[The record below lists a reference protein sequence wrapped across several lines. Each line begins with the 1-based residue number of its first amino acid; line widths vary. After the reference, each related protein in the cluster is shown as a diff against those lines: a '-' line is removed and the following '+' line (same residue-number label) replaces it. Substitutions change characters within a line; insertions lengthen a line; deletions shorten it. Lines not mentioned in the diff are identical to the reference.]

1 MIRLKSRT
9 QSCVDGFRY
18 TQKETGWK
26 SWLAD
31 PVTLW
36 DFNGCCVAIQKHRQ
50 ANPRFGLSTNFAEI
64 QLELDRVNAERMAST
79 PGAESYIINSG
90 SMEGGQPAETKKVPE
105 AAPTVAAK
113 ARLLNAGH
121 SLIQEWK
128 REGYDVVP
136 SDESSRRADICS
148 RCPKNGSGGLERY
161 FTLPMSA
168 LIKRDMEELQG
179 RKLTTSSDEK
189 LGICEACLCPL
200 KVKVHCALPLIQKHL
215 QPEAKSELWTECWI
229 LNQSE

>member
-1 MIRLKSRT
+1 MRLKSRL
-9 QSCVDGFRY
+9 SACVDGFRY
-18 TQKETGWK
+18 IQKETGWK
-26 SWLAD
+26 SWEAD

-36 DFNGCCVAIQKHRQ
+36 DFNGLCVAIQKHRQ
-50 ANPRFGLSTNFAEI
+50 ANPRFKLSTDFVTIQAEVD
-64 QLELDRVNAERMAST
+64 LVNAQRMT
-79 PGAESYIINSG
+79 TIPGADIYVIDSQI
-90 SMEGGQPAETKKVPE
+90 GGQPAETKKVPE

-113 ARLLNAGH
+113 AKLLNAGH

-179 RKLTTSSDEK
+179 RKLTTPSDEK
-189 LGICEACLCPL
+189 LGICSACLCPL

-215 QPEAKSELWTECWI
+215 QPEAKAELWSECWI
-229 LNQSE
+229 LE